1 MAFSGKRGVDMTING
16 EPDKN
21 TERTEPAED
30 EEIIELKEEIESG
43 PEDDDDILDL
53 LDAVEELPIED
64 QEEIVPTETEE
75 SVEDEEIF
83 ELTDEIIDTSQNDE
97 EIIDLMDT
105 VAEISIEPDEDEEII
120 ELIPESGDTPTE
132 IKEIGESIFTTDDP
146 SPESDDIP
154 GLESDLFEEPIDFDE
169 KLDKEVS
176 MDPSLKDDFADSLG
190 IELETGEDIPEGS
203 LEAGRISDEQ
213 IEAALERVIKK
224 MFYKKI
230 DGILVEV
237 IEKTVKKEIERLKNI
252 LLEEES
258 GSEK

>member
-1 MAFSGKRGVDMTING
+1 MTING
-16 EPDKN
+16 KPDKN

-30 EEIIELKEEIESG
+30 EEIIELKEEI
-43 PEDDDDILDL
+43 DDDEILDL
-53 LDAVEELPIED
+53 LDAVEELPIEG
-64 QEEIVPTETEE
+64 EEIL
-75 SVEDEEIF
+75 
-83 ELTDEIIDTSQNDE
+83 ELTDEIIEPSQNDE

-105 VAEISIEPDEDEEII
+105 VEETSIEP
-120 ELIPESGDTPTE
+120 
-132 IKEIGESIFTTDDP
+132 DDP

-154 GLESDLFEEPIDFDE
+154 DLESDLFEGTIDFDA
-169 KLDKEVS
+169 KFDQEVS

-190 IELETGEDIPEGS
+190 IELETGDDIPEGS
-203 LEAGRISDEQ
+203 LEAGRVSDEQ

-224 MFYKKI
+224 MFYEKI

-237 IEKTVKKEIERLKNI
+237 IEKTVKREIERLKNI